1 MSEPTEQVGEKLLK
15 CKKCMEMLPC
25 TSFHR
30 NNYLARGY
38 KPKCKECLKDEKTKR
53 NERKK
58 KVREGIIKKVEPQD
72 YENLEDFN
80 IRNEIWRKDEKT
92 GKDKLFHF
100 SAIYQAQSRSG
111 KSTNMMYQLKQIR
124 DLYDIIILIT
134 ESPQAGI
141 YKGDDLIDFVTTG
154 KNYKKIIQLV
164 RFVQRKSDNYFN
176 FLVILDD
183 FAKRHDK
190 VLRNMFTNARNS
202 RISVIH
208 SVQSSTMVNN
218 QARYNTLYVFL
229 FNQKNSEA
237 IMRTVNFWLY
247 NFIQVPKEIKTKQDK
262 MDYLIS
268 WFKRK
273 TENFTSMV
281 LNIDKGCVVQ
291 SKAPK
296 LD

>member
-1 MSEPTEQVGEKLLK
+1 MSEQSQEKQLK
-15 CKKCMEMLPC
+15 CKKCMEMLP
-25 TSFHR
+25 TSSFHR

-38 KPKCKECLKDEKTKR
+38 KSKCKECLKEEKRLRK
-53 NERKK
+53 ERKK
-58 KVREGIIKKVEPQD
+58 KERDGIIKKVTPQD
-72 YENLEDFN
+72 YEKLEDFK
-80 IRNEIWRKDEKT
+80 IRDEIWRKDEKT
-92 GKDKLFHF
+92 GKHKLFHF

-141 YKGDDLIDFVTTG
+141 YKGKIFDFVTTG
-154 KNYKKIIQLV
+154 KNYKKIIQIV
-164 RFVQRKSDNYFN
+164 RFFQRKSDNYLN
-176 FLVILDD
+176 FMIILDD
-183 FAKRHDK
+183 FAKRNDK
-190 VLRNMFTNARNS
+190 ILRNMFTNARNS
-202 RISVIH
+202 KISVIH

-237 IMRTVNFWLY
+237 ILRTVNFWLF
-247 NFIQVPKEIKTKQDK
+247 NFITVPNEIKTKKDK

-273 TENFTSMV
+273 TENYTSMV
-281 LNIDKGCVVQ
+281 LNIDKGLVMQ